1 MQHDRCHDSCDDASP
16 FDLGRRTVRDCRLA
30 QKVVEESCLSW
41 AGVPNEMIL
50 DCGGEFIS
58 NQWKDFLQ
66 RERKKAILTAA
77 PWQRGRIFRE
87 AWRNCQR
94 DVKQDIPRSTHKQ
107 PIASMYGVF
116 TYNYILYHKNQPFM

>member
-1 MQHDRCHDSCDDASP
+1 MQHDRYQDSCDDASP

-41 AGVPNEMIL
+41 AGIPNEMIL

-66 RERKKAILTAA
+66 RERKKAR
-77 PWQRGRIFRE
+77 QDFSRGMEELSKR
-87 AWRNCQR
+87 C
-94 DVKQDIPRSTHKQ
+94 
-107 PIASMYGVF
+107 
-116 TYNYILYHKNQPFM
+116 